1 MPRSNALTNSS
12 DNRDVFAGHIVKNI
26 ATDALY
32 VSDRK
37 LSLEREITVEKP
49 SIKSSD
55 LEDGNTA
62 GEAGT
67 TNEASS
73 AFVPVEPFEIVVFGG
88 TGDLARR
95 KLIPSLY
102 HRFCDGQISEKSKI
116 IGASRSR
123 LSRDEYLKLI
133 KEAYQSFNPDEDL
146 DEKKWAAFCRLV
158 EYAAIDVIADKDW
171 SELVEKLDGSEGLIR
186 VFYLAV
192 PPAIFSN
199 ICQGL
204 KAAGLAHKQSR
215 VVLEKPLGHDFNS
228 ADEINEAVGQVFSE
242 KRIYRIDHFLGK
254 ETVQN
259 LLVLRFGNVL
269 LEPLWNRDSIEHIEI
284 TVAESI
290 GAGGRGAYYDK
301 SGALRD
307 MVQNHL
313 LQLLCLTMMEAPSST
328 AADALRLE
336 KIKVLRALAPITAE
350 NVKEATVRGQYVKG
364 KLNGEM
370 APDYLTDVD
379 VEESDAET
387 YIAIHA
393 KVDNWRWQGVPI
405 YMRTGKRMS
414 ARRSEIIIQFK
425 PVPHSIFGERTRVNP
440 NKLVIRLQPDE
451 AVNLWMEIKEPGAG
465 GLRLKTLPLNLSYAD
480 NFTVRYPDAYERLL
494 MDVVRGNLSLFMR
507 RDEVEAAWTWCD
519 GILEAW
525 KDVEQAVSY
534 YPAGSDGP
542 EGADRMLAEQ
552 GDSWSIFE

>member
-1 MPRSNALTNSS
+1 MDNSNATKADSN
-12 DNRDVFAGHIVKNI
+12 
-26 ATDALY
+26 
-32 VSDRK
+32 DRK
-37 LSLEREITVEKP
+37 NAGPTE
-49 SIKSSD
+49 
-55 LEDGNTA
+55 TA
-62 GEAGT
+62 PEAGST
-67 TNEASS
+67 
-73 AFVPVEPFEIVVFGG
+73 FVPVDPFEIVVFGG

-102 HRFCDGQISEKSKI
+102 HRFCDGQIPKDSRI
-116 IGASRSR
+116 IGASRSKLTR
-123 LSRDEYLKLI
+123 EEYLKMI
-133 KEAYQSFNPDEDL
+133 KEAYQEFIPDADLSTAKWNSFCE
-146 DEKKWAAFCRLV
+146 LV
-158 EYAAIDVIADKDW
+158 DYAAIDVTTDKDW
-171 SELVEKLDGSEGLIR
+171 AGLGEKLDRSEKLIR
-186 VFYLAV
+186 VFYLAM
-192 PPAIFSN
+192 PPALFSN

-204 KAAGLAHKQSR
+204 KAAGLAHEHSR
-215 VVLEKPLGHDFNS
+215 VVLEKPLGHDFKS
-228 ADEINEAVGQVFSE
+228 ADEINEAVGKVFSE

-313 LQLLCLTMMEAPSST
+313 LQLLCLTMMEAPGST
-328 AADALRLE
+328 AADDLRLE

-350 NVKEATVRGQYVKG
+350 NVKETTVRGQYVKG
-364 KLNGEM
+364 RVNGEV

-379 VEESDAET
+379 IEESDAET

-393 KVDNWRWQGVPI
+393 KVDNWRWAGVPI
-405 YMRTGKRMS
+405 YIRTGKRMS

-425 PVPHSIFGERTRVNP
+425 PVPHSIFGKGIPVNP

-507 RDEVEAAWTWCD
+507 RDEIEASWIWCD

-525 KDVEQAVSY
+525 KEVGQSVSY

-542 EGADRMLAEQ
+542 EAADRMLAKQ
-552 GDSWSIFE
+552 NDDWSEI

>member
-1 MPRSNALTNSS
+1 MCPVWNEQGKIVQDTNPQAASS
-12 DNRDVFAGHIVKNI
+12 QNPK
-26 ATDALY
+26 
-32 VSDRK
+32 VSD
-37 LSLEREITVEKP
+37 
-49 SIKSSD
+49 
-55 LEDGNTA
+55 A
-62 GEAGT
+62 GST
-67 TNEASS
+67 
-73 AFVPVEPFEIVVFGG
+73 FVPVDPFEIVVFGG

-102 HRFCDGQISEKSKI
+102 HRFCDGQIPTQSKI
-116 IGASRSR
+116 IGASRSKLTR
-123 LSRDEYLKLI
+123 AEYLTMI
-133 KEAYQSFNPDEDL
+133 REAYVGFNPDETL
-146 DEKKWAAFCRLV
+146 VDEKWDAFCALID
-158 EYAAIDVIADKDW
+158 YASIDVTAEKDW
-171 SELVEKLDGSEGLIR
+171 GGLGEKLDKSKKLIR
-186 VFYLAV
+186 VFYLAM
-192 PPAIFSN
+192 PPALFSD

-204 KAAGLAHKQSR
+204 KKAGLAHKQSR
-215 VVLEKPLGHDFNS
+215 VVLEKPLGHDFES
-228 ADEINEAVGQVFSE
+228 ADAINEAVGKVFSE

-269 LEPLWNRDSIEHIEI
+269 LEPLWNRDSIDHIEI
-284 TVAESI
+284 TVAEDI

-313 LQLLCLTMMEAPSST
+313 LQLLCLTMMEAPGST
-328 AADALRLE
+328 KADALRLE
-336 KIKVLRALAPITAE
+336 KIKVLRALAPIDAS
-350 NVKEATVRGQYVKG
+350 NVKETTVRGQYVKG
-364 KLNGEM
+364 KVKDK
-370 APDYLTDVD
+370 AVPDYLTDVD
-379 VEESDAET
+379 VEQSDAET

-393 KVDNWRWQGVPI
+393 KVDNWRWAGVPI
-405 YMRTGKRMS
+405 YIRTGKRMS
-414 ARRSEIIIQFK
+414 SRRSEIIVQFK
-425 PVPHSIFGERTRVNP
+425 PVPHSIFGADIKVNP

-519 GILEAW
+519 GILKAW
-525 KDVEQAVSY
+525 EEVGQGVSY

-542 EGADRMLAEQ
+542 DDADRMLEKL
-552 GDSWSIFE
+552 GDKWSGLA